1 MTGEKAL
8 ASSARL
14 LGVIVDGRHGKAPF
28 PYKVGLLGPAIC
40 GQMLSMPTRSAVVY
54 LGRDG
59 LALFTGLPR
68 ALILGN
74 SEGIKRAGADIPRPS
89 AAVLDAK

>member
-14 LGVIVDGRHGKAPF
+14 LGVIVDGRHSKAPF
-28 PYKVGLLGPAIC
+28 PYKVGLLSPAIC

-54 LGRDG
+54 LGGDG

-68 ALILGN
+68 AKILGN
-74 SEGIKRAGADIPRPS
+74 
-89 AAVLDAK
+89 